1 MGKLVIIIC
10 QGLGFTDQIDG
21 FVARDISGFPA
32 SINSVL
38 VNSSCISGDRRYG
51 EIFVQGQTLCIRTF
65 TTSAIYGTICYL
77 TA

>member
-21 FVARDISGFPA
+21 YKEKTLDIFPR
-32 SINSVL
+32 SINNVI
-38 VNSSCISGDRRYG
+38 VNSSCISGDKRYG
-51 EIFVQGQTLCIRTF
+51 EIFIGGTTLHIRTF
-65 TTSAIYGTICYL
+65 TTSNIYGTICYL